1 MSVWGRRLRAEAPP
15 CTSPAPGRHRDDRTT
30 ERKDGAQD
38 GMTARA
44 RFQAATSLRVEAD
57 STFVSLR
64 SARRASR

>member
-1 MSVWGRRLRAEAPP
+1 MWQRLRAEAPP
-15 CTSPAPGRHRDDRTT
+15 CTSPGRHRDDRAT